1 MPEVQ
6 IDGRGR
12 CTVTWLPNF
21 LLWVVKHIVLPMG
34 LRCARLAR
42 ESSASILTF
51 LAASFYSCSW
61 SPLVF
66 GGDQNIWCFT
76 SDSEALVIKESQI
89 DNNILSEISIRRV
102 PSRTLQ
108 RRNRQCFGN
117 LLYSNQQN
125 QWNCSRQF
133 SSGSCESFGWWM
145 VVFFN
150 PFIFKIG
157 KSYSYYSCFQCH
169 FKPCCWDLTCKNKFC
184 STPARIYK
192 VNNFMS
198 NDLVVTPHFFDRKSS
213 NKVSSPRLW

>member
-117 LLYSNQQN
+117 L
-125 QWNCSRQF
+125 F
-133 SSGSCESFGWWM
+133 SPE
-145 VVFFN
+145 
-150 PFIFKIG
+150 IFKVTNKTNETVRDNFLRGVANLSGDGWLFFLILLFLKLANLTHTILVFSAILSPVVEILPVKTNSVQHQPVFI
-157 KSYSYYSCFQCH
+157 KSTIS
-169 FKPCCWDLTCKNKFC
+169 W
-184 STPARIYK
+184 
-192 VNNFMS
+192 
-198 NDLVVTPHFFDRKSS
+198 VTI
-213 NKVSSPRLW
+213 